1 MKKKKILRS
10 CAALL
15 LMFALLTADFTP
27 FTMVQDASAVTQAE
41 IDALKGENDALAA
54 QKAELE
60 KELKSLQTEKSSALA
75 QKTNIDKQIGV
86 LQSQISVA
94 ERQIREYETLIAQT
108 EQEIRENEAQEAA
121 QYELFCTRVR
131 AMEERGT
138 ISYWSVLFHS
148 ASFSDLLS
156 AMDFVSEIMES
167 DQRVI
172 DELRELRE
180 QIEEKKASLETAL
193 AEQETAKS
201 ALVAKN
207 SELKER
213 QAAAEAVLNELKAN
227 ETEYKKLVAA
237 KEAEMERQQAEIIRL
252 SRELAIQNGDTTE
265 TYGGYIWPCSSHYVT
280 SPLGSRYTGIKG
292 ASTNHAGI
300 DIGRVYYSTQV
311 VAAKAGTVIISAY
324 NQYRGNYVVV
334 SHGSGNTTTYQHLS
348 KRSVEVGQ
356 HVAQGQ
362 VVGVSGST
370 GVSSGPHLHFE
381 ISEGGKIVDPLKY
394 LTNYTKGW
402 K

>member
-1 MKKKKILRS
+1 MKKKRILRS
-10 CAALL
+10 LAALL
-15 LMFALLTADFTP
+15 FVFALLTADLTP
-27 FTMVQDASAVTQAE
+27 LTVVQDALAVTQEE
-41 IDALKGENDALAA
+41 IDALKSENDALAE

-60 KELKSLQTEKSSALA
+60 RELKSLRAEKSSALA
-75 QKTNIDKQIGV
+75 QKTNIDKQIAV

-94 ERQIREYETLIAQT
+94 GKQIREYEALIAQT
-108 EQEIRENEAQEAA
+108 EQEIRENEAQEAE

-138 ISYWSVLFHS
+138 VSYWSVLFHS

-156 AMDFVSEIMES
+156 AMDFISEIMES

-172 DELRELRE
+172 DELRELRA
-180 QIEEKKASLETAL
+180 QIEAEKASLETAL
-193 AEQETAKS
+193 AEQESAKA
-201 ALVAKN
+201 ALVTKN
-207 SELKER
+207 TELK
-213 QAAAEAVLNELKAN
+213 QQQTAAEALVNELKAN
-227 ETEYKKLVAA
+227 EMEYQKLVAA
-237 KEAEMERQQAEIIRL
+237 MEAEMEKQQEEIIRL

-280 SPLGSRYTGIKG
+280 SPLGARYTGIPG

-324 NQYRGNYVVV
+324 NKYRGNYVVI

-356 HVAQGQ
+356 YVAQGQ
-362 VVGVSGST
+362 VVGITGST

-381 ISEGGKIVDPLKY
+381 ISEGGKIVNPLAY
-394 LTNYTKGW
+394 LTDYIKGW
-402 K
+402 

>member
-1 MKKKKILRS
+1 MKRVQHLRNRLFRG
-10 CAALL
+10 CAMALL
-15 LMFALLTADFTP
+15 AAVLLLTGPMAPAAEAVSQAD
-27 FTMVQDASAVTQAE
+27 
-41 IDALKGENDALAA
+41 IDALKGDVTALSKQREELQAKLNDLKDDKSAA
-54 QKAELE
+54 VE
-60 KELKSLQTEKSSALA
+60 KKNLLDQQAA
-75 QKTNIDKQIGV
+75 N
-86 LQSQISVA
+86 LQSQINNIQS
-94 ERQIREYETLIAQT
+94 QISTYAALITQT
-108 EQEIRENEAQEAA
+108 EAELADAEQREAE

-138 ISYWSVLFHS
+138 VSYWSVLFHS

-156 AMDFVSEIMES
+156 AMDFISEIMES

-172 DELRELRE
+172 DELRELRA
-180 QIEEKKASLETAL
+180 QIEAEKASLETAL
-193 AEQETAKS
+193 AEQESAKA
-201 ALVAKN
+201 ALVTKN
-207 SELKER
+207 TELK
-213 QAAAEAVLNELKAN
+213 QQQTAAEALVNELKAN
-227 ETEYKKLVAA
+227 ETEYQKLVAA
-237 KEAEMERQQAEIIRL
+237 MEAEMEKQQEEIIRL

-280 SPLGSRYTGIKG
+280 APLGARYTGIPG

-324 NQYRGNYVVV
+324 NKYRGNYVVI

-356 HVAQGQ
+356 YVAQGQ
-362 VVGVSGST
+362 VVGITGST

-381 ISEGGKIVDPLKY
+381 ISEGGKIVNPLAY
-394 LTNYTKGW
+394 LTDYIKGW
-402 K
+402 

>member
-1 MKKKKILRS
+1 MKNRKILRS

-15 LMFALLTADFTP
+15 LMLALLTADFAP
-27 FTMVQDASAVTQAE
+27 LTMVQDASAVTQAE

-75 QKTNIDKQIGV
+75 QKTNIDKQIGI

-172 DELRELRE
+172 DELRVLRE
-180 QIEEKKASLETAL
+180 QIEEKKASLEAAL
-193 AEQETAKS
+193 AEQESAKA

-227 ETEYKKLVAA
+227 EAEYKKLVAA

-265 TYGGYIWPCSSHYVT
+265 TFGGYIWPCSSHYVT

-324 NQYRGNYVVV
+324 NRYRGNYVVV

-356 HVAQGQ
+356 YVAQGQ
-362 VVGVSGST
+362 VVGISGST

-402 K
+402 

>member
-1 MKKKKILRS
+1 MKNRKILRS

-15 LMFALLTADFTP
+15 LMLALLTADFAP
-27 FTMVQDASAVTQAE
+27 LTMVQDASAVTQAE

-75 QKTNIDKQIGV
+75 QKTNIDKQIGI

-172 DELRELRE
+172 DELRVLRE
-180 QIEEKKASLETAL
+180 QIEEKKASLEAAL
-193 AEQETAKS
+193 AEQESAKA

-227 ETEYKKLVAA
+227 EAEYKKLVAA

-252 SRELAIQNGDTTE
+252 SRELAIQNGNTTE
-265 TYGGYIWPCSSHYVT
+265 TFGGYIWPCSSHYVT

-324 NQYRGNYVVV
+324 NRYRGNYVVV

-356 HVAQGQ
+356 YVAQGQ

-402 K
+402 

>member
-1 MKKKKILRS
+1 MKNRKILRS

-15 LMFALLTADFTP
+15 LMLALLTADFAP
-27 FTMVQDASAVTQAE
+27 LTMVQDASAVTQAE

-75 QKTNIDKQIGV
+75 QKTNIDKQIGI

-172 DELRELRE
+172 DELRVLRE
-180 QIEEKKASLETAL
+180 QIEEKKASLEAAL
-193 AEQETAKS
+193 AEQESAKA

-227 ETEYKKLVAA
+227 EAEYKKLVAA

-265 TYGGYIWPCSSHYVT
+265 TFGGYIWPCSSHYVT

-324 NQYRGNYVVV
+324 NRYRGNYVVV

-356 HVAQGQ
+356 YVAQGQ

-402 K
+402 

>member
-1 MKKKKILRS
+1 MKNRKILRS

-15 LMFALLTADFTP
+15 LMLALLTADFAP
-27 FTMVQDASAVTQAE
+27 LTMVQDASAVTQAE

-75 QKTNIDKQIGV
+75 QKTNIDKQIGI

-172 DELRELRE
+172 DELRVLRE
-180 QIEEKKASLETAL
+180 QIEEKKASLEAAL
-193 AEQETAKS
+193 AEQESAKA

-227 ETEYKKLVAA
+227 EAEYKKLVAA

-265 TYGGYIWPCSSHYVT
+265 TFGGYIWPCSSHYVT

-324 NQYRGNYVVV
+324 NRYRGNYVVV

-356 HVAQGQ
+356 FVAQGQ

-402 K
+402 

>member
-1 MKKKKILRS
+1 MKNKKILRS

-15 LMFALLTADFTP
+15 LMLALLTADFAP
-27 FTMVQDASAVTQAE
+27 LTMVQDASAVTQAE

-60 KELKSLQTEKSSALA
+60 KELKSLQAEKSSALA
-75 QKTNIDKQIGV
+75 QKTNIDKQIGI

-172 DELRELRE
+172 DELRVLRE
-180 QIEEKKASLETAL
+180 QIEEKKASLEAAL
-193 AEQETAKS
+193 AEQESAKA

-227 ETEYKKLVAA
+227 EAEYKKLVAA

-265 TYGGYIWPCSSHYVT
+265 TFGGYIWPCSSHYVT

-324 NQYRGNYVVV
+324 NRYRGNYVVV

-356 HVAQGQ
+356 YVAQGQ

-402 K
+402 

>member
-1 MKKKKILRS
+1 MKNRKILRS

-15 LMFALLTADFTP
+15 LMLALLTADYAP
-27 FTMVQDASAVTQAE
+27 LTMVQDASAVTQAE

-75 QKTNIDKQIGV
+75 QKTNIDKQIGI

-172 DELRELRE
+172 DELRVLRE
-180 QIEEKKASLETAL
+180 QIEEKKASLEAAL
-193 AEQETAKS
+193 AEQESAKA

-227 ETEYKKLVAA
+227 EAEYKKLVAA

-265 TYGGYIWPCSSHYVT
+265 TFGGYIWPCSSHYVT

-324 NQYRGNYVVV
+324 NRYRGNYVVV

-356 HVAQGQ
+356 YVAQGQ

-402 K
+402 